1 MILRDDG
8 GSADHIRSLIR
19 TRIANATAALVA
31 AFEAA
36 SSTEDVDE
44 RSLRLA
50 DVSFSAARGHDELYT
65 TLVGLHEKSGEHPEL
80 EELTLAC
87 GLFAAAQACATFATG
102 VEVIDPDSPAYIEHT
117 GSYRI
122 GLEWIVKLLA
132 QFGP

>member
-50 DVSFSAARGHDELYT
+50 DVSFSAARGHDELHA
-65 TLVGLHEKSGEHPEL
+65 TLVRLYEESGERPEL
-80 EELTLAC
+80 EELKLAC

-102 VEVIDPDSPAYIEHT
+102 VEMIDSGSPAYIEHI

-122 GLEWIVKLLA
+122 GLEWIVRMLA

>member
-1 MILRDDG
+1 MTLHDDG
-8 GSADHIRSLIR
+8 GSADRVRSLIH

-36 SSTEDVDE
+36 SGAEDVDE

-50 DVSFSAARGHDELYT
+50 DVSFSAARGHDELFT
-65 TLVGLHEKSGEHPEL
+65 TLVRLHEESGEHPEL
-80 EELTLAC
+80 EELKLAC

-102 VEVIDPDSPAYIEHT
+102 AEVIDPGGSAYIEHT
-117 GSYRI
+117 GSYQI
-122 GLEWIVKLLA
+122 GLEWIVRLLA